1 MGALK
6 ATYNGVEAVLPVN
19 VAASDDVAFRLKNIV
34 IDNKREYPVEVQA
47 VVNEK
52 TMPIN
57 PVALTWS
64 SENDGVATIGAADGV
79 LRGVANGTT
88 TITGKVGSFVG
99 TANVSV
105 EIPTGEVM
113 SVAEYKDG
121 EWKNSQFGGTDLV
134 VSALENGV
142 KINYTGNGTGRGAYI
157 QLEKGCRVWSLP
169 EKLRVRINPGNATV
183 KKVSST
189 LTDAYGKVYSA
200 WAFTTDELP
209 KNTVSTLELNLSD
222 NLDLTDIGVYPLT
235 VNTLRLDMGASA
247 KGQAFEI
254 LVPGFEAVYSA
265 GGGSV
270 AGIEAAQ
277 GVRVYPNPVK
287 AGEAVTVEA
296 DGEANVRIFTLG
308 GAVAAQAEINGTAA
322 VSTEGLQAGMYLVRV
337 ATANGVST
345 AKLIVK

>member
-1 MGALK
+1 MG
-6 ATYNGVEAVLPVN
+6 P
-19 VAASDDVAFRLKNIV
+19 
-34 IDNKREYPVEVQA
+34 
-47 VVNEK
+47 
-52 TMPIN
+52 
-57 PVALTWS
+57 
-64 SENDGVATIGAADGV
+64 
-79 LRGVANGTT
+79 
-88 TITGKVGSFVG
+88 
-99 TANVSV
+99 ANVYV
-105 EIPTGEVM
+105 EIPSAEVM
-113 SVAEYKDG
+113 PVAEYKDG

-296 DGEANVRIFTLG
+296 DGEANVQIFTLG

-322 VSTEGLQAGMYLVRV
+322 VSTDGLQAGMYLVRV
-337 ATANGVST
+337 ATTNGVST